1 MMNKDEIL
9 KTINDIFIDT
19 LDDETIVLNMET
31 TANDVDEWDSLNHIQ
46 LIVAIEKHFKVR
58 FTSHEIQS
66 WKKVGEMVNSIDA
79 KFN

>member
-1 MMNKDEIL
+1 MNKDEIL
-9 KTINDIFIDT
+9 KTINDIFIDI

-46 LIVAIEKHFKVR
+46 LVVAIEKHFKVR

-66 WKKVGEMVNSIDA
+66 WKKVGEIADSIDA
-79 KFN
+79 KV

>member
-1 MMNKDEIL
+1 MNKDEIL
-9 KTINDIFIDT
+9 KTINDIFIDI

-46 LIVAIEKHFKVR
+46 LVVAIEKHFKVR

-66 WKKVGEMVNSIDA
+66 WKKVGEIADSIDA